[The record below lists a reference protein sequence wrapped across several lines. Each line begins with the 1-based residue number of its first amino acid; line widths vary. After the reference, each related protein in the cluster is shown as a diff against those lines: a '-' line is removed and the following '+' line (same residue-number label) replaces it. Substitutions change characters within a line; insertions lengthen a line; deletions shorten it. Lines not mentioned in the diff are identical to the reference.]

1 VLSVIIARTEVV
13 ARLRLD
19 LAEQETIA
27 QEPVHA
33 WGVGESWES
42 LTSIEQDQYR
52 RVCMA
57 RRNVD
62 RFKTVLGHLRALWP
76 DEFETKKGSRT

>member
-1 VLSVIIARTEVV
+1 MTPTKTEVV

-27 QEPVHA
+27 QEPIHA
-33 WGVGESWES
+33 WSVGETWES
-42 LTSIEQDQYR
+42 LTSAEQDQYR
-52 RVCMA
+52 RVCLA
-57 RRNVD
+57 KQREA

-76 DEFETKKGSRT
+76 DEFETKKGTRP